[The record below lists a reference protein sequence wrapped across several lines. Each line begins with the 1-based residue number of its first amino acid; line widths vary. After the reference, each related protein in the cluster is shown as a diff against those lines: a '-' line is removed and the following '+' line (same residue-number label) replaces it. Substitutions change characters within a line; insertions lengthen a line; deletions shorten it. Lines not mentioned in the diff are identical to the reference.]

1 MTVLRTC
8 YAASRDR
15 MPTDCL
21 TKEPKALKIDLRVPP
36 CAPVNRVAEF
46 VRQCEEAGFN
56 GVGLLDSQML
66 ERDVFVSM
74 ALAVQATSGIR
85 VASAVT
91 NPVTRHVSVL
101 ASSIKSV
108 AELAPNRVE
117 FWIGRGYSCV
127 QTIGVKPASVRHMR
141 ESVLT
146 LRQLL
151 AGQEVS
157 FNGVTSRMRHG
168 DGAAVPIYISAT
180 GPRAIELAGEIA
192 DGVVLQIG
200 LHPQAVETA
209 RQHLEAGARR
219 AGRNPEDVE
228 LILTASTII
237 RDDQQE
243 AREMARPLC
252 VQRLMAGYHAQWLQA
267 AGINIQGLELPK
279 ELWELYP
286 DVPHAEDWEKAKRLC
301 AFLPDDLLAQ
311 LCDFIGIIGTAEY
324 CARRIRELEAEG
336 IGRIYLMTSQTYEFA
351 HAELSAFKDV
361 IFPALGAK
369 V

>member
-1 MTVLRTC
+1 M
-8 YAASRDR
+8 
-15 MPTDCL
+15 
-21 TKEPKALKIDLRVPP
+21 ALKIDLRVPP
-36 CAPVNRVAEF
+36 CAPVTEVAEF
-46 VRQCEEAGFN
+46 VHQCEEAGFN

-74 ALAVQATSGIR
+74 ALAVQATSQIR

-101 ASSIKSV
+101 ASAAKTV
-108 AELAPNRVE
+108 AELAPDRVE

-127 QTIGVKPASVRHMR
+127 RTIGVKPASVRQMR

-146 LRQLL
+146 LKRLL

-168 DGAAVPIYISAT
+168 DTAMVPIYISAT
-180 GPRAIELAGEIA
+180 GPRAIELAGEVA
-192 DGVVLQIG
+192 DGVVLRIG
-200 LHPQAVETA
+200 LHPKAVETA
-209 RQHLEAGARR
+209 RYHLAEGAKR
-219 AGRNPEDVE
+219 AGRNPDDVK
-228 LILTASTII
+228 LILSATTII
-237 RDDQQE
+237 HDDQQE

-252 VQRLMAGYHAQWLQA
+252 VERLMEEAHAMWLQA
-267 AGINIQGLELPK
+267 AGIDTEGLDMPK

-301 AFLPDDLLAQ
+301 AFLTDNLLAE
-311 LCDFIGIIGTAEY
+311 LCDFMGLIGTPEY
-324 CARRIRELEAEG
+324 CARRLKELESSG
-336 IGRIYLMTSQTYEFA
+336 IGHVYLMTGASYEFA
-351 HAELSAFKDV
+351 HSELRAFKET